1 MGCFVCAGGDSPC
14 SDGIQVVA
22 LMSRPTAQAFRGRPN
37 PPSRITPIGACSG
50 DVAAPGRRCRPS
62 WARPSPPKP
71 AVPGED
77 AQVSP
82 MLDRSVDVDPP
93 VILVVEDNPT
103 GLKTVRVTLEKAGY
117 TVLEARSGHALI
129 EMMAHRPDLIVQD
142 VILPDIDG
150 FELVRRVR
158 GLPGGKDIP
167 IIAYTGFLTAAEE
180 ARSIET
186 GFTDYLFKPVAPR
199 QLLEMVGAYLPDRDL
214 QKPGGRGRRLLV
226 VDDDPTHRRLIAA
239 RLERAGFVVVASA
252 DAADALAR
260 AREVPPDLILSDVLM
275 PDIDGFQFCLQ
286 VREDP
291 RLARIPVL
299 LVSSFYSEEID
310 QRLARN
316 AGANDLVDK
325 SPGFESI
332 VAAVVAN
339 LDTPPP
345 SRAVVPG
352 PALGEDYSRRL
363 AQQLDRQVSLNAHI
377 RQRLMRREAELAVL
391 SSLVEALK
399 FDSVDEILEEM
410 LHKVLHA
417 LGASRGVIYL
427 SGPNGTLRPR
437 AWSGYPD
444 STRPQLDDFFGH
456 IRVLREALTR
466 KIPQLI
472 PSFTFPPG
480 AVFGSERVEQSA
492 LISPLLQRGECVG
505 VLVATS
511 GQRVLTEEMRPFAR
525 AVGNQIGQAL
535 GLVQVLGA
543 AQQGERRFRDTFDHL
558 PIGLARTTPNGEI
571 IDANPAFVS
580 MVGYPDAEALR
591 NVNVADLYIDSA
603 PRPQPDVS
611 VVAEYPPTGGEVW
624 LRRRDGSTQC
634 VWRVSRAIRDPH
646 EGVVYYEEAIVG
658 TAKPNKP
665 EKRLRVPS
673 SSRRKNHGRGTR
685 RS

>member
-1 MGCFVCAGGDSPC
+1 M
-14 SDGIQVVA
+14 I
-22 LMSRPTAQAFRGRPN
+22 
-37 PPSRITPIGACSG
+37 
-50 DVAAPGRRCRPS
+50 
-62 WARPSPPKP
+62 
-71 AVPGED
+71 
-77 AQVSP
+77 
-82 MLDRSVDVDPP
+82 DRSVDLDPY

-142 VILPDIDG
+142 LILPDIDG

-214 QKPGGRGRRLLV
+214 QKPGGRGQRLLV

-239 RLERAGFVVVASA
+239 RLERAGFAVVASA
-252 DAADALAR
+252 NAADALAR
-260 AREVPPDLILSDVLM
+260 ARELPPDLIVSDVLM
-275 PDIDGFQFCLQ
+275 PEVDGFQFCLQ

-291 RLARIPVL
+291 RLARTPVL
-299 LVSSFYSEEID
+299 LVSSIYSEDID
-310 QRLARN
+310 QRLARE
-316 AGANDLVDK
+316 AGANGLVVK
-325 SPGFESI
+325 SPGFESV
-332 VAAVVAN
+332 VAAVIAN
-339 LDTPPP
+339 LNTPPP
-345 SRAVVPG
+345 PRATAGG
-352 PALGEDYSRRL
+352 PTLGEDYTRRL
-363 AQQLDRQVSLNAHI
+363 TQQLDRQVSMNAHI

-391 SSLVEALK
+391 SSLVEAVK
-399 FDSVDEILEEM
+399 CDSVDEILEEM

-417 LGASRGVIYL
+417 LGAPRGVIYL

-444 STRPQLDDFFGH
+444 SIRRHLDDFFGH
-456 IRVLREALTR
+456 ARVLREALTR
-466 KIPQLI
+466 KIPQVI
-472 PSFTFPPG
+472 PSFIFPPG
-480 AVFGSERVEQSA
+480 AVFGPERVEQSA

-511 GQRVLTEEMRPFAR
+511 GKRALTEEMRPFAR

-558 PIGLARTTPNGEI
+558 PIGLAQTTPSGEI
-571 IDANPAFVS
+571 IEANPAFAA
-580 MVGYPDAEALR
+580 MVGYSDAETLR
-591 NVNVADLYIDSA
+591 NVNVGDHYIDSV

-611 VVAEYPPTGGEVW
+611 AGAEYLPTGGEVR

-634 VWRVSRAIRDPH
+634 VWRVSRAIRDSRG
-646 EGVVYYEEAIVG
+646 GVVYYEEAIVDTG
-658 TAKPNKP
+658 KPKKP
-665 EKRLRVPS
+665 EKRLRIAS

-685 RS
+685 HS